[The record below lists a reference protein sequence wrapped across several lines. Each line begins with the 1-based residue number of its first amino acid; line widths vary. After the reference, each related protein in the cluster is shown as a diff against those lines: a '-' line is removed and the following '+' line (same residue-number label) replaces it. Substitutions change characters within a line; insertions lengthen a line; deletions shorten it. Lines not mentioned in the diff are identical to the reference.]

1 MEGKRIMTNSNY
13 YHKSTLENNISK
25 KHLLIFSSL
34 LFSIL
39 LFAPLT
45 PDADATHKIT
55 NDLVGDVTIT
65 YDLIPAETNQIF
77 YRDSTNSDPQP
88 TAQEIGETI
97 QLDASTIKAGFVTI
111 SITEEDSNLN
121 PSAMDV
127 ILSSATSTT
136 SGLDETPVTLKE
148 TGNDT
153 GLFTGILLVAPGGG
167 DGVLPLG
174 LGDEI
179 TVLYEPQ
186 HDPSEKDDAGNII
199 GLGVGRLSAEI
210 RGVSGPGTVDISH
223 TTSIEGPCKF
233 VTATHPVGIK
243 FSPGITADNMTVTIS
258 YANKAEGS
266 PLPDELDM
274 GYRFDKSSTWR
285 TMDFETPL
293 LVNTAAKTISAT
305 IEPVERRTIFG
316 KLVSNFEGQY
326 ALGRVLAD
334 CPGGGGGGIA
344 RAGFVVNT
352 LAGAGSLVGL
362 FSGGSGGGAVPTFGD
377 ASVLVL
383 GNPSDGF
390 GGVISEDGNSL
401 DSTKIVKT
409 GDTVAFRFPLHEN
422 QGINNLERFILHY
435 NFEGEN
441 YDAST
446 IDSQIL
452 YERGNKLTIV
462 DPHEKIES
470 AEVKISEVDPWNL
483 LVIANIVFKNPFNTS
498 ILVESWDLDR
508 NSGKKLYAD
517 SLVVEPSILLA
528 DEQKILNEPSSILT
542 SEEAIEETELTEIPV
557 WVKSN
562 ALWWKQKQIDDSDF
576 MAGIQYLIKK
586 SLIEIDE
593 NDLSNSQT
601 SKEIPVWIS
610 DVAGLWADD
619 SISDEEFVNAMQW
632 LISNGILEV
641 KQ

>member
-13 YHKSTLENNISK
+13 NHKSTLENNISK
-25 KHLLIFSSL
+25 KHILIFSSL

-65 YDLIPAETNQIF
+65 LDLIPETNQIF

-136 SGLDETPVTLKE
+136 SMLDETPVTLKE

-153 GLFTGILLVAPGGG
+153 GIFTGILLVAQGGG

-186 HDPSEKDDAGNII
+186 HDPSEMNVAGNII
-199 GLGVGRLSAEI
+199 GLGVGRFSAEL

-223 TTSIEGPCKF
+223 STFFESPCKF
-233 VTATHPVGIK
+233 VTATHPVTIK

-266 PLPDELDM
+266 PPPTILEM
-274 GYRFDKSSTWR
+274 GYRFDSTSVWR
-285 TMDFETPL
+285 TMELKPVIL
-293 LVNTAAKTISAT
+293 NTVAKTISVT
-305 IEPVERRTIFG
+305 TEPIPSFVFPTG
-316 KLVSNFEGQY
+316 LVSTLEGQY
-326 ALGRVLAD
+326 ALGMAIDD

-362 FSGGSGGGAVPTFGD
+362 FTGGSGGGAIPTFGD

-401 DSTKIVKT
+401 DSTKTVNT
-409 GDTVAFRFPLHEN
+409 GDNVVFRFSLHEN
-422 QGINNLERFILHY
+422 QGINYLERFMLHY

-441 YDAST
+441 YDASS
-446 IDSQIL
+446 IDSHII

-470 AEVKISEVDPWNL
+470 AEVEITEVDPWNL
-483 LVIANIVFKNPFNTS
+483 LVIAKIVFKNPFNTS

-528 DEQKILNEPSSILT
+528 DAPKVLNEPVPVLT
-542 SEEAIEETELTEIPV
+542 SLSPTETELTEIPV
-557 WVKSN
+557 WIKSN
-562 ALWWKQKQIDDSDF
+562 ALWWNQKQIDDSDF
-576 MAGIQYLIKK
+576 MAGIEYLIEK
-586 SLIEIDE
+586 
-593 NDLSNSQT
+593 
-601 SKEIPVWIS
+601 
-610 DVAGLWADD
+610 
-619 SISDEEFVNAMQW
+619 
-632 LISNGILEV
+632 ISNRN
-641 KQ
+641 